1 MSFLPDDYDSQD
13 FEIESE
19 GWSLYKVEDG
29 TFIRI
34 RIILA
39 GVSKAQPNPQNPEQL
54 GYKFDL
60 LPPAIFA
67 ITRPDDR
74 GPPSTSP
81 ATRQDIIHEDMK
93 FTPIQEPWNVYRL
106 KDGTKLS
113 TRILATMISKTN
125 KFTPDGVRIYFV
137 DNQPQIKAVLP
148 PELKKKQVVFIP
160 PKPTVTVWTFT
171 IVLAFEEYAC

>member
-1 MSFLPDDYDSQD
+1 MGFIPDDYDSQD
-13 FEIESE
+13 FDIESE

-29 TFIRI
+29 TFIKLRI
-34 RIILA
+34 VLA
-39 GVSKAQPNPQNPEQL
+39 GVGKAYPNPENPEQL
-54 GYKFDL
+54 SFKMEI
-60 LPPAIFA
+60 PPPIIFA
-67 ITRPDDR
+67 ITKPGDH
-74 GPPSTSP
+74 GQPSTSP
-81 ATRQDIIHEDMK
+81 PTRQDIIQEDMK

-125 KFTPDGVRIYFV
+125 KFNPDGVRIYFV

-160 PKPTVTVWTFT
+160 PKPTVTV
-171 IVLAFEEYAC
+171 